1 MRARDLAEPYPMVEL
16 DTDALTAVRLFAGR
30 RLPGLI
36 VVDGDGRPFTVLPG
50 SQVLRFAIPRYVQDD
65 PKLAQVFDE
74 RNSEELW
81 SRLSEVTVRDVLPR
95 PDDPQELPVVGADAT
110 SLEIAAVVARMRSP
124 LVAVVEE
131 GEVLGAVT
139 VSRLLQYLLPGDDAV
154 PR

>member
-16 DTDALTAVRLFAGR
+16 DTDALTAVRLFEGR

-36 VVDGDGRPFTVLPG
+36 VVDADGRPFTVLPG

-74 RNSEELW
+74 RSSDELW

-95 PDDPQELPVVGADAT
+95 SEDPQELPVVDGDAT
-110 SLEIAAVVARMRSP
+110 SLQIAAVMARMRSP
-124 LVAVVEE
+124 VVAVVEE

-139 VSRLLQYLLPGDDAV
+139 VSRLLQHLLPDETAAL
-154 PR
+154 

>member
-16 DTDALTAVRLFAGR
+16 DTDALTAVRLFEGR

-74 RNSEELW
+74 RSSDELW
-81 SRLSEVTVRDVLPR
+81 SRLSEVRVRDVLPR
-95 PDDPQELPVVGADAT
+95 SEDPQELPVVDGDAT
-110 SLEIAAVVARMRSP
+110 SLEIAAVMARMRSP
-124 LVAVVEE
+124 VVAVVEE

-139 VSRLLQYLLPGDDAV
+139 VSRLLQHLLPDDAA
-154 PR
+154 PL